1 MQDFPLFSTDT
12 GVSSLL
18 LKEVPYRKTAYIRIG
33 DVQEGGLEA
42 HLRECLSFCRM
53 AGAERVYASGHGEL
67 EGYPIHTSVIKMQ
80 VEAWVDQR
88 KLASLFPVTEATV
101 ARWRQ
106 IYNNAM
112 EEVDNAATLEG
123 RDEET
128 IVKSG
133 GAYFVHRDGQL
144 LGIGWLED
152 TKLLAVASSQK
163 GMGEAVMHTLMSL
176 VEGSQM
182 ELEVASTNTRA
193 IRLYEKLGFLTT
205 GEVSRWY
212 TISTKKE

>member
-18 LKEVPYRKTAYIRIG
+18 LKEVPYRKKAYIRIG
-33 DVQEGGLEA
+33 DVQEGGLKA
-42 HLRECLSFCRM
+42 HLAECLSFCRM
-53 AGAERVYASGHGEL
+53 VGAEHVYASGHGEL
-67 EGYPIHTSVIKMQ
+67 ETYPLHTSVIKMQ
-80 VEAWVDQR
+80 MEAWVDR
-88 KLASLFPVTEATV
+88 KKLASLFPVTEATV

-106 IYNNAM
+106 IYNDAM
-112 EEVDNAATLEG
+112 EEVDNAATLES
-123 RDEET
+123 RDEEK

-133 GAYFVHRDGQL
+133 GAYLAHQDGQL

-152 TKLLAVASSQK
+152 TKLLAVASAQK
-163 GMGEAVMHTLMSL
+163 GMGETVMHTLMSL
-176 VEGSQM
+176 IEGSTM

-193 IRLYEKLGFLTT
+193 IRLYERLGFLIT
-205 GEVSRWY
+205 GEISRWY